1 MSRLRG
7 YYVKRIGNHRG
18 APRFWLEG
26 SQAARAGFLPG
37 QKYDVV
43 IDGHTVVLQA
53 NKDGSR
59 VVSAKKKGDRDHPVI
74 DINSKELLAAF
85 DGMAAVR
92 VVVANDAIYLLPLAS
107 ELRKQ
112 ERFQRIRRKI
122 ESGDPLLLGSLSHG
136 GGVLSHAVHE
146 GLKQAGVR
154 TRLAFANEIR
164 EDLIEQAA
172 EMNDAWDENTIPVSA
187 PMQEFALDDKASAHI
202 PRVDLLEMGL
212 PCSGASVA
220 GRAKRGLDMPEAH
233 PEVGH
238 LVVSA
243 LIILNKTQAAV
254 VLLENVPQYATSASA
269 HILRHQLRDMG
280 YTVHEAI
287 LNGKDFGCLE
297 NRERWC
303 MVATTEGL
311 EFSFDQLQP
320 TVTVVKRLGDF
331 LDNVPED
338 DPRWSAFKYLKD
350 KEARDAADGK
360 GFRMQTVTP
369 GSTSVPTI
377 RKGYHKGGSTDP
389 YLRHPTNPELLRKFS
404 AAEHARIK
412 GVPDHLVEGLSETT
426 AHELLGQG
434 IIYDPFQAVGNRIGS
449 SLIAQFRDK
458 VRSIGSQA
466 GEQAALRK
474 QKVSG

>member
-1 MSRLRG
+1 
-7 YYVKRIGNHRG
+7 
-18 APRFWLEG
+18 
-26 SQAARAGFLPG
+26 
-37 QKYDVV
+37 
-43 IDGHTVVLQA
+43 
-53 NKDGSR
+53 
-59 VVSAKKKGDRDHPVI
+59 
-74 DINSKELLAAF
+74 
-85 DGMAAVR
+85 
-92 VVVANDAIYLLPLAS
+92 
-107 ELRKQ
+107 
-112 ERFQRIRRKI
+112 
-122 ESGDPLLLGSLSHG
+122 
-136 GGVLSHAVHE
+136 
-146 GLKQAGVR
+146 
-154 TRLAFANEIR
+154 
-164 EDLIEQAA
+164 
-172 EMNDAWDENTIPVSA
+172 
-187 PMQEFALDDKASAHI
+187 MQEFALDDKASAHI

-369 GSTSVPTI
+369 ESTSVPTI

-389 YLRHPTNPELLRKFS
+389 YLRHPSNPELLRKFS